1 MFCPGVAPSHSQVF
15 VDTDADL
22 ELAAK
27 LVVDSKCDYP
37 SACNAMETLLVHTD
51 LTTPDRLPELIE
63 LVKTLKFNNVTVH
76 AGYSWLGLG
85 CRFYFYFILFDIRFP
100 RGGLLLPPRH
110 SALGVGH
117 AQPGVRI

>member
-1 MFCPGVAPSHSQVF
+1 MVCSGVAPSHSQVF

-51 LTTPDRLPELIE
+51 FTTPDRIPELIE
-63 LVKTLKFNNVTVH
+63 LVKTLKFNNVIVH
-76 AGYSWLGLG
+76 AG
-85 CRFYFYFILFDIRFP
+85 
-100 RGGLLLPPRH
+100 
-110 SALGVGH
+110 
-117 AQPGVRI
+117 